1 MSGDRQS
8 QEKNCVHEGCKAY
21 RQKGSIYCYSHNP
34 ANLRTGGAPSG
45 NQNAR
50 RHGLYAHYFTEQEMA
65 FLDEAAEGGEGG
77 GKLEHDIDL
86 LSLVIG
92 QLYREGKF
100 VDASLVVTR
109 KGRLL
114 EVAKKLAADGADDLA
129 KELEK
134 ILEEVNN
141 PIGFK
146 VKGV

>member
-1 MSGDRQS
+1 
-8 QEKNCVHEGCKAY
+8 
-21 RQKGSIYCYSHNP
+21 
-34 ANLRTGGAPSG
+34 
-45 NQNAR
+45 
-50 RHGLYAHYFTEQEMA
+50 MA